1 MGRARSMLV
10 SKISSCVMILEA
22 CVRSHLLYSA
32 QSWELTA
39 SELNKLETIWHGFL
53 RKIVANG
60 FKHKNVLV
68 EYLKESKDA
77 KKSNVTVPEP
87 DDLNWSFVYNN
98 SQLQTKTKTK
108 NITMFCKIQHLK
120 YIAHVTRL
128 DNGSFKNNSFS
139 PVNLNDIPV
148 TVGQKLKKNLEY
160 VKCKSRRQCKIKK
173 SSCLYFTTL
182 FRKDTLR
189 VLTT

>member
-98 SQLQTKTKTK
+98 SQLRTKTK

-128 DNGSFKNNSFS
+128 DNGSFQKQLLFS
-139 PVNLNDIPV
+139 CQLKRYSRDRWPKIEKELGVCKMQI
-148 TVGQKLKKNLEY
+148 QKTMQNKKEFMSLLHHTF
-160 VKCKSRRQCKIKK
+160 S
-173 SSCLYFTTL
+173 
-182 FRKDTLR
+182 
-189 VLTT
+189 